1 MDNPQQAAA
10 CMSVN
15 TMTTKKHEVP
25 QELLAGLL
33 ANYKRPEDLIGENG
47 LLKQL
52 TKLLVEKALDA
63 ELTEHLGHERHE
75 AVANTG
81 GNTRNGKSRKTL
93 KGEFGELPIEVPR
106 DRQGTFE
113 PQLITKH
120 QTRWAGF
127 DDKIISLYA
136 RGMTV
141 REIQSHLEEMYGAE
155 VSPSLISSV
164 TDAVADE
171 VKAWQAR
178 PLDAIYP
185 IVYMDCIHVKV
196 RDGAVRVKAVYLAI
210 GITMNGEKE
219 VLGLWLA
226 QTEGAKFWL
235 QVVTELRNR
244 GVQDIFI
251 ACVDGLKGFP
261 DAIEAVYPKAVVQLC
276 IVHMVRHSLNYVS
289 WKRRKEVAADLRR
302 IYTAATVEEAEMML
316 GEFEAK
322 WDAEYLPIGQSW
334 RRNWERLTPF
344 FDYPPEIRKVIY
356 TTNAIESVNMSLRKL
371 TKNRG
376 SFPSD
381 EALTK
386 LFYLALRNIS
396 QKWTMPIRDWK
407 AALTRFTIQFGDRF
421 SAN

>member
-1 MDNPQQAAA
+1 MNA
-10 CMSVN
+10 
-15 TMTTKKHEVP
+15 KKHAVP
-25 QELLAGLL
+25 EELLSGLL
-33 ANYKRPEDLIGENG
+33 ADYKKPEDLIGENG

-63 ELTEHLGHERHE
+63 ELSEHLGHGKNEP
-75 AVANTG
+75 VANEA

-106 DRQGTFE
+106 DRHGTFE
-113 PQLITKH
+113 PQLIPKH

-127 DDKIISLYA
+127 DDKILSLYA

-141 REIQSHLEEMYGAE
+141 REIQAHLEEMYGTE
-155 VSPSLISSV
+155 VSPSLISSI
-164 TDAVADE
+164 TDAVAEE
-171 VKAWQAR
+171 VKAWQSR
-178 PLDAIYP
+178 PLDPIYP
-185 IVYMDCIHVKV
+185 IIYLDCIHVKV
-196 RDGAVRVKAVYLAI
+196 REGAVRVKAVYLAI
-210 GITMNGEKE
+210 GVAMTGEKE

-261 DAIEAVYPKAVVQLC
+261 EAIEAVFPRAAVQLC
-276 IVHMVRHSLNYVS
+276 VVHMVRYSLNYVS
-289 WKRRKEVAADLRR
+289 WKRRPEVAADLKR
-302 IYTAATVEEAEMML
+302 IYQSATADEAEQRL

-322 WDAEYLPIGQSW
+322 WDDEYLPIGQSW
-334 RRNWERLTPF
+334 RRNWPRLTPF

-381 EALTK
+381 DALIK

-407 AALTRFTIQFGDRF
+407 AALNRFTIQFEERIPQL
-421 SAN
+421 